1 MSVEQERCLV
11 RTRLPASVLGLLLA
25 GGVAFSSGC
34 GTASHEQREPR
45 DPTALVGPFT
55 MEVAIS
61 HSRKIHAFTEPLPPE
76 HEPEIRQRLIAD
88 ATLKAQQLLI
98 DRLGRE
104 AGFTVMSLHEAKRI
118 ETDLLPP
125 DAPMSL
131 DAVLAMGRAA
141 GVDLVLF
148 GRILGYGQL
157 PLRYW
162 LTGWALTAS
171 SQLAVVGAATGG
183 NPVAMASYLG
193 FDILTDLPIWTGG
206 FYAFGWA
213 FRPVLVEV
221 EAWQLTGCEQ
231 RVWQEREFALLGHTY
246 LKPYPERER
255 KKKEVQ
261 LESNLTRVMEE
272 LASRAGESLRLQS
285 CPESTSTSAKTA
297 P

>member
-1 MSVEQERCLV
+1 MHSAL
-11 RTRLPASVLGLLLA
+11 TLLLA
-25 GGVAFSSGC
+25 TSLVLSGGC
-34 GTASHEQREPR
+34 GTAAHEQREPH

-61 HSRKIHAFTEPLPPE
+61 HSDKIHSFTEPPSPE
-76 HEPEIRQRLIAD
+76 REPEIRQRLVAD

-98 DRLGRE
+98 DRLGRQT
-104 AGFTVMSLHEAKRI
+104 GFTVMSLHEAKRI
-118 ETDLLPP
+118 ETDLAPP
-125 DAPMSL
+125 DAPMSS
-131 DAVLAMGRAA
+131 DVMLAMGRAA

-162 LTGWALTAS
+162 LTGWVLTAS

-183 NPVAMASYLG
+183 NLVAMGSYLG

-231 RVWQEREFALLGHTY
+231 RVWQEREFALLGHQY
-246 LKPYPERER
+246 LEAYPERER

-261 LESNLTRVMEE
+261 LESNLTRVME
-272 LASRAGESLRLQS
+272 AFARRAGESLRLQP
-285 CPESTSTSAKTA
+285 CLPQQ
-297 P
+297 

>member
-1 MSVEQERCLV
+1 
-11 RTRLPASVLGLLLA
+11 LA
-25 GGVAFSSGC
+25 GGLVLSGGC
-34 GTASHEQREPR
+34 GTAAHEQREPR

-61 HSRKIHAFTEPLPPE
+61 HSDKIHSFTEPLSPE
-76 HEPEIRQRLIAD
+76 VEPEIRQRLIAYV
-88 ATLKAQQLLI
+88 TLKAQRLLT
-98 DRLGRE
+98 DRLSRQD
-104 AGFTVMSLHEAKRI
+104 GFAVTSLHEAKRI
-118 ETDLLPP
+118 EVDLAPP

-131 DAVLAMGRAA
+131 DLMLAMGRAA

-183 NPVAMASYLG
+183 NPVAMGSYLG

-213 FRPVLVEV
+213 FRPVMVDV

-231 RVWQEREFALLGHTY
+231 QVWQEREFALLGHKY
-246 LKPYPERER
+246 LEAYPEPER

-261 LESNLTRVMEE
+261 LESNLVRVTEE
-272 LASRAGESLRLQS
+272 LARRAGESLRLQP
-285 CPESTSTSAKTA
+285 CPQNSKK
-297 P
+297 